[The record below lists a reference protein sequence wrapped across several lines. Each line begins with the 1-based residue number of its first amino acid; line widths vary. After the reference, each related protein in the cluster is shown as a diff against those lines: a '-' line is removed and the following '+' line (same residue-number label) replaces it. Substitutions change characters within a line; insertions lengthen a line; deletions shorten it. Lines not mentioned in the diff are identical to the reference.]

1 MTALVPAACGA
12 LVALAA
18 LWLWVRRRLVVVT
31 VEGPSMEPA
40 LRDGDRVLVR
50 RVPLPKVRTGQM
62 MVARRP
68 SLPGRPE
75 DAGPLLIKRVVAV
88 GGDPVPAE
96 VRAAIGDD
104 RVPHGCLVVLGDN
117 RARSADS
124 RHWGYITA
132 EHLLGVVLRGMSP
145 ATPRGPVNA

>member
-1 MTALVPAACGA
+1 MTAVVPAVCGA
-12 LVALAA
+12 LVA

-50 RVPLPKVRTGQM
+50 RVPLRKVRTGQV

-68 SLPGRPE
+68 SRPGLPGN
-75 DAGPLLIKRVVAV
+75 AGPLLIKRVVAV

-96 VRAAIGDD
+96 VRAAVGDD

-124 RHWGYITA
+124 RHWGYVTA
-132 EHLLGVVLRGMSP
+132 EHLLGVVRRGMSP
-145 ATPRGPVNA
+145 GTSRGPVNA

>member
-1 MTALVPAACGA
+1 MTAVVLAACG
-12 LVALAA
+12 ALAA

-50 RVPLPKVRTGQM
+50 RVPLPEVRTGQV

-68 SLPGRPE
+68 SRPGRPG
-75 DAGPLLIKRVVAV
+75 DAGPWLVKRVVAV

-96 VRAAIGDD
+96 VRAAVDARDD

-132 EHLLGVVLRGMSP
+132 EHLLGVVHRGMSP
-145 ATPRGPVNA
+145 GTSGGPVNA